1 VIVSRTILQVVGAVV
16 ALVACA
22 AVVSAQ
28 QVEDYSST
36 VAEFSKSPVVAR
48 YFDSAY
54 GYALFPTI
62 GKGGFLV
69 GGAYGKGQVY
79 RQGEVV
85 GFSSLTEVS
94 VGFQFGGQAYSQ
106 VVFFQDARA
115 LEEFTSGNFEFSAE
129 ASAIAVTASAGVEGG
144 TEGATAGAGLYG
156 VDAANADIDF
166 HDGMLVFT
174 LAKGG
179 LMYQAT
185 IAGQKYGYEARH

>member
-1 VIVSRTILQVVGAVV
+1 VSLRTPRIF
-16 ALVACA
+16 A
-22 AVVSAQ
+22 AVGVLAALAAVASAQ
-28 QVEDYSST
+28 EVEDYSST
-36 VAEFSKSPVVAR
+36 VAEFSKSAVVAR

-62 GKGGFLV
+62 GKGGILV

-79 RQGEVV
+79 EQGEVV

-115 LEEFTSGNFEFSAE
+115 LEDFTSGDFEFSAE
-129 ASAIAVTASAGVEGG
+129 ASAIAVTAAAGAEAG
-144 TEGATAGAGLYG
+144 TEGAGAGAGVYG
-156 VDAANADIDF
+156 VDAAHADVDYSN
-166 HDGMLVFT
+166 GMLVFT

-179 LMYQAT
+179 LMYQVT
-185 IAGQKYGYEARH
+185 IAGQKYGYDALR